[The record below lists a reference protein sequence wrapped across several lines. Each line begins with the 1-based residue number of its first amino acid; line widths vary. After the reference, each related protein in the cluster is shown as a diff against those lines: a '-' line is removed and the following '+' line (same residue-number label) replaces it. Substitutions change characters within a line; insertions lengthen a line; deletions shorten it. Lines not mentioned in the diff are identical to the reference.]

1 MAAPADGNPAELI
14 QPLPP
19 DFTQTLQY
27 ARTDAAAA
35 IVQDLDQ
42 IGEYLQ
48 KKRQK
53 SQRYGWV
60 IVISGICLIISF
72 PLLASPLSFLPLVI
86 SAGVLAFAVYQCSR
100 GVVTLRYRL
109 GVCRQAIALVQ
120 RDLAP
125 TDLHL
130 WLDLRHP
137 CKHKQP
143 VQSLPVQFSN
153 MKRDFFADQWLDLQ
167 GDFLD
172 GTQFALVATEFV
184 VRKHGTKRSRSG
196 KTKHKSK
203 VKSKGIEVAL
213 VLHIPRKRYGAVD
226 VLQQDAAEAL
236 QLPSPVVL
244 KNFKIKQNRLQVVA
258 KLPSIDLPMNL
269 VDQSD
274 ASQAAT
280 VDLLSHTIGSLL
292 LGSYHILN
300 LAHKL
305 SKSTP

>member
-1 MAAPADGNPAELI
+1 MAAPADGNQAEPI
-14 QPLPP
+14 KPLPP
-19 DFTQTLQY
+19 DFTRTLQY
-27 ARTDAAAA
+27 AHTGSAAE
-35 IVQDLDQ
+35 IGQDLAQ

-48 KKRQK
+48 QQRQK
-53 SQRYGWV
+53 NQRYGWI

-86 SAGVLAFAVYQCSR
+86 SAGVLGFAVYQCSR
-100 GVVTLRYRL
+100 SVVALRYRL
-109 GVCRQAIALVQ
+109 GVCRQAITLVQ

-125 TDLHL
+125 TDLQIT
-130 WLDLRHP
+130 LDLRHP
-137 CKHKQP
+137 CKQKQP

-167 GDFLD
+167 GEFLD

-184 VRKHGTKRSRSG
+184 VRKHGTKRGRSG

-236 QLPSPVVL
+236 QLPSPVAL
-244 KNFKIKQNRLQVVA
+244 KSFKIKQNRLQIVT

-274 ASQAAT
+274 ASQSAT
-280 VDLLSHTIGSLL
+280 VDVLSHTIGSLF

-305 SKSTP
+305 SKPTT